1 LSGCDGHHIFAQF
14 GPGPLHDGKQSVSH
28 HERPLGGH
36 FRFTANGETVVRLE
50 QRLGYVHKGIEAIFP
65 AICDLQGDFRKMQG
79 EPILFPVNLLMV
91 SIAWKKFSRPQ
102 GAGRDCGCCREDFGK
117 LQGGAAWNCEWWQGW
132 RRFHFALAGL
142 TMASVRKRTWKIANR
157 RGESGWVVDY
167 TDNRGCQRKHFQTK
181 KAADSF
187 RIKTEGAPTG
197 GGAIVQ
203 TMWGTAADRF
213 ALQSRVSM
221 RGGFRGHVGYAY
233 DTAGRPPGA
242 YPCCRLP

>member
-1 LSGCDGHHIFAQF
+1 MI
-14 GPGPLHDGKQSVSH
+14 
-28 HERPLGGH
+28 
-36 FRFTANGETVVRLE
+36 
-50 QRLGYVHKGIEAIFP
+50 
-65 AICDLQGDFRKMQG
+65 
-79 EPILFPVNLLMV
+79 
-91 SIAWKKFSRPQ
+91 SIACKKFSRNKEQ
-102 GAGRDCGCCREDFGK
+102 GETAGVAGKILGNCREEQRGIAK
-117 LQGGAAWNCEWWQGW
+117 WWQGW

-203 TMWGTAADRF
+203 TMWGTAADR
-213 ALQSRVSM
+213 SRCNRVCQC
-221 RGGFRGHVGYAY
+221 GEDFE
-233 DTAGRPPGA
+233 DTSDTRTIRRDAPGA

>member
-1 LSGCDGHHIFAQF
+1 MRAVSNGSADARGSTRCAAGGSPICCAPEFETTAWLRM
-14 GPGPLHDGKQSVSH
+14 QS
-28 HERPLGGH
+28 
-36 FRFTANGETVVRLE
+36 
-50 QRLGYVHKGIEAIFP
+50 EAKRSRGRIFP

-79 EPILFPVNLLMV
+79 EPILTPVDLLMV
-91 SIAWKKFSRPQ
+91 SITWKKFSRPQ

-167 TDNRGCQRKHFQTK
+167 TDDRGCRQRKHFQTK
-181 KAADSF
+181 KAADSL

-203 TMWGTAADRF
+203 TMWGTAADR
-213 ALQSRVSM
+213 SRCNRVCQCGEDFEDTSDT
-221 RGGFRGHVGYAY
+221 RTIRRDAPGGH
-233 DTAGRPPGA
+233 
-242 YPCCRLP
+242 PCRRLP